1 MHDRPNL
8 APLPNRRALLV
19 AGAAGL
25 VSTLAAPAAWADA
38 AELVQEARRAL
49 DRLYR
54 EDDTARALG
63 ARARAV
69 LVFPEITK
77 AGFIVGGENGEGVLL
92 MGQQVVG
99 FFRTSA
105 GSIGLQ
111 AGAQKYGY
119 ALFFMN
125 DKAIDYVRRNQ
136 GFSIGSGPS
145 VVLVDKGFAKSLN
158 TTTLR
163 KDIYAVVFDQRGLM
177 GGIGLQG
184 SKISQIK
191 PPE

>member
-49 DRLYR
+49 DRLYG
-54 EDDTARALG
+54 EDETARALG